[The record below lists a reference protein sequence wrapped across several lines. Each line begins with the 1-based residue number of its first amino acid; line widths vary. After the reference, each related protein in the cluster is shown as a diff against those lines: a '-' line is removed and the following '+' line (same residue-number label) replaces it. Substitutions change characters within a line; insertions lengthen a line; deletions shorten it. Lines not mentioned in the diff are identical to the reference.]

1 MAHKFGISTS
11 ISEEERQL
19 EHLLH
24 LVWSLE
30 EEGDQR
36 IGNVRDRWE
45 HSTSVQP
52 VIERAV
58 QQGLISR
65 ENGELWLTTPGRDR
79 TRQIVRRYRLAE
91 CLLSEVLL
99 LDESQYEQSACELEH
114 ILTPEVTDS
123 VCSLLGHPP
132 TCPHG
137 RPIPRGE
144 CCATYGGEVRPLV
157 VRVSELSPGDV
168 GKIVFISSKRPRR
181 LDKLSAIGLIPG
193 TLLKLRQRRPSFI
206 VDLGETQ
213 LAIDQEIAGE
223 IYVKKMGCS
232 HL

>member
-11 ISEEERQL
+11 ITEEERQL

-24 LVWSLE
+24 LVWALE

-36 IGNVRDRWE
+36 IENVRDRWE
-45 HSTSVQP
+45 HATEVEQL
-52 VIERAV
+52 IEQAV
-58 QQGLISR
+58 DQGLASC
-65 ENGELWLTTPGRDR
+65 ENGDMRLTDPGRDR
-79 TRQIVRRYRLAE
+79 TREIVRRYRLAE

-99 LDESQYEQSACELEH
+99 LDEAEYEQSACEFEH

-137 RPIPRGE
+137 RLIPRGE
-144 CCATYGGEVRPLV
+144 CCAKFGSDVQPLV
-157 VRVSELSPGDV
+157 VKISELSPGDV
-168 GKIVFISSKRPRR
+168 GKIVFISSKRTRR
-181 LDKLSAIGLIPG
+181 LDRLSTMGIIPG
-193 TLLKLRQRRPSFI
+193 TLLKLHQRKPSFI

-232 HL
+232 YI

>member
-1 MAHKFGISTS
+1 MAHKFGITTS
-11 ISEEERQL
+11 VTEEERQL

-36 IGNVRDRWE
+36 LTNVHDRWGHE
-45 HSTSVQP
+45 IGVGPLLDQ
-52 VIERAV
+52 AV
-58 QQGLISR
+58 EQGLATR
-65 ENGELWLTTPGRDR
+65 ENGDVRLTEPGRDR
-79 TRQIVRRYRLAE
+79 TSAIVRRYRLAE
-91 CLLSEVLL
+91 CLMSEVLL
-99 LDESQYEQSACELEH
+99 LNESEYEQSACEFEH

-137 RPIPRGE
+137 RPIPRGD
-144 CCATYGGEVRPLV
+144 CCAKFGSEVQPLV

-168 GKIVFISSKRPRR
+168 GKIVFISSKRTKR
-181 LDKLSAIGLIPG
+181 LDRLSTMGIIPG
-193 TLLKLRQRRPSFI
+193 TLLKLHQRKPSFI

-232 HL
+232 YI

>member
-11 ISEEERQL
+11 VTEEERQL

-24 LVWSLE
+24 LIWALE

-36 IGNVRDRWE
+36 IEKVHERWE
-45 HSTSVQP
+45 HPLDVDRLVEQ
-52 VIERAV
+52 AV
-58 QQGLISR
+58 EQGLAVR
-65 ENGELWLTTPGRDR
+65 EDGDMQLTDPGRER
-79 TRQIVRRYRLAE
+79 TREIVRRYRLAE

-99 LDESQYEQSACELEH
+99 LNEAQYEQSACEFEH

-123 VCSLLGHPP
+123 VCPLLGHPP

-144 CCATYGGEVRPLV
+144 CCARFGRDVQPLV
-157 VRVSELSPGDV
+157 VRISELSPGDV
-168 GKIVFISSKRPRR
+168 GKIVFISSKRTRR
-181 LDKLSAIGLIPG
+181 LDRLSAMGIIPG
-193 TLLKLRQRRPSFI
+193 TLLKLHQRKPSFI

-213 LAIDQEIAGE
+213 LAIDQEIASE

-232 HL
+232 YI

>member
-11 ISEEERQL
+11 VTEEERQL

-24 LVWSLE
+24 LIWALE

-36 IGNVRDRWE
+36 IEKVHERWE
-45 HSTSVQP
+45 HPLDVDRLVEQ
-52 VIERAV
+52 AV
-58 QQGLISR
+58 EQGLAVR
-65 ENGELWLTTPGRDR
+65 EDGDMQLTDPGRER
-79 TRQIVRRYRLAE
+79 TREIVRRYRLAE

-99 LDESQYEQSACELEH
+99 LNEAQYEQSACEFEH

-144 CCATYGGEVRPLV
+144 CCARFGRDVQPLV
-157 VRVSELSPGDV
+157 VRISELSPGDV
-168 GKIVFISSKRPRR
+168 GKIVFISSKRTRR
-181 LDKLSAIGLIPG
+181 LDRLSAMGIIPG
-193 TLLKLRQRRPSFI
+193 TLLKLHQRKPSFI

-213 LAIDQEIAGE
+213 LAIDQEIASE

-232 HL
+232 YI